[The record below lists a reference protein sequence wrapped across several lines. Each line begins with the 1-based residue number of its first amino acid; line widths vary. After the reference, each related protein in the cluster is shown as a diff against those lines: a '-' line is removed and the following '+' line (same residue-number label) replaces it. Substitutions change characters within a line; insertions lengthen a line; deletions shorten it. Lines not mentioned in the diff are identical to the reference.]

1 MPYLSIR
8 HQSRIIVLQSLY
20 EWDFDDAKNLEEIM
34 ERNTQT
40 SGYKVDAEFCQKMIK
55 GIKEKSEG
63 IDGYIRK
70 TAPEWPIEQ
79 IAAIDRAVLRIGIFE
94 LIFDQEVPPKAVINE
109 AVELGKTFGGENS
122 GKFING
128 VLGTIYRA
136 SSRYETEDTII
147 SAGGIVYRVE
157 DGITYF
163 LAVRNM
169 HNKWT
174 FPKGKVEEEETW
186 QEAAKREIEEETG
199 VKDLDIVS
207 EVGEIKFTDKSDTS
221 PIKKNVH
228 FYLARTTQKDITA
241 KNDAHTDSV
250 AWMTEEELRQKLDYP
265 NLINLLDKAKEM
277 MAEGK

>member
-1 MPYLSIR
+1 
-8 HQSRIIVLQSLY
+8 
-20 EWDFDDAKNLEEIM
+20 
-34 ERNTQT
+34 
-40 SGYKVDAEFCQKMIK
+40 MIK

-221 PIKKNVH
+221 PIKKNVP
-228 FYLARTTQKDITA
+228 FYLASPTQIDITA